1 MYDEIIYVCDECDS
15 EYELVIR
22 ESNEDAKFCPFCGK
36 ENIICLNTW
45 GISST
50 EEDNE
55 GEATEYQCRADCGGR
70 SFWT

>member
-1 MYDEIIYVCDECDS
+1 MKPT
-15 EYELVIR
+15 ELQIDP
-22 ESNEDAKFCPFCGK
+22 SPLADWSAPTKFCPFCGK

-50 EEDNE
+50 EEKDNT